1 MPASF
6 MTTSPF
12 SPLPWSLECRKDWPV
27 WQQPQPPSLHTYHLA
42 QQSVLSLVHPSSV
55 AVHAGPELL
64 CTAQTQIQ
72 LESLIPSLLSG
83 KGVVLSYSSDCFWII
98 IQICIFKII

>member
-6 MTTSPF
+6 MTRSPL
-12 SPLPWSLECRKDWPV
+12 SHLPWSLEYRKGWPV

-42 QQSVLSLVHPSSV
+42 QQSVLSHVHPSSV
-55 AVHAGPELL
+55 AVRAGPELL
-64 CTAQTQIQ
+64 CTAQTQTQ

-83 KGVVLSYSSDCFWII
+83 KGVVLN
-98 IQICIFKII
+98 